1 MIRTF
6 ILIMNKASGN
16 DAKARSREIILERL
30 KAAGATVTLAEFSPK
45 EDVAAFC
52 DKTVRHAAETGA
64 AVIAAGGDGT
74 INTVAGFCHRY
85 NVVMGI
91 VPLGTFNYFARDL
104 GIPLD
109 AAAAADV
116 LTGGSPRS
124 VGAGFANDQIFLV
137 NASIGLYS
145 RVIRDREE
153 DKARFGRYRLVALA
167 SAVASFFRHQNVFDV
182 EIGTGAQ
189 QIRRRTL
196 MVFTCKNRFQLENL
210 GLARAKD
217 VAADRLAFTI
227 LKPLTRLQAARTLLL
242 GLAGALAQEERVEE
256 YSAPA
261 FTLATRKP
269 QARIV
274 VDGEIVRLQTP
285 LLFRAVPNA
294 LQVIA
299 P

>member
-1 MIRTF
+1 MARRFT
-6 ILIMNKASGN
+6 LIINKASGN
-16 DAKARSREIILERL
+16 DAKAQSREIILGRL
-30 KAAGATVTLAEFSPK
+30 QAAGAEVELAEFSPD

-52 DKTVRHAAETGA
+52 EQAVQKAARTGA
-64 AVIAAGGDGT
+64 SVIAAGGDGT

-85 NVVMGI
+85 GVTLGI

-109 AAAAADV
+109 AAAAAEV
-116 LTGGSPRS
+116 LVTGRPRH
-124 VGAGFANDQIFLV
+124 VAAGFANDQIFLV
-137 NASIGLYS
+137 NASIGLYAK
-145 RVIRDREE
+145 VIRNREE
-153 DKARFGRYRLVALA
+153 DKARFGRYRLVALV
-167 SAVASFFRHQNVFDV
+167 SAVASFFRRQKVFDV

-196 MVFTCKNRFQLENL
+196 MVFACKNRFQLENL
-210 GLARAKD
+210 GLAG
-217 VAADRLAFTI
+217 AADAAPDRLCFTI

-261 FTLATRKP
+261 FTLATRDRH
-269 QARIV
+269 ARIV

-285 LLFRAVPNA
+285 LLFRAEPSA
-294 LQVIA
+294 LTVIA